1 MLGIVHYVFLKRAYW
16 RTARIYYAAD
26 STSKCLVPRI
36 IVKSNNVQNFKR
48 GVNKMDALY
57 TAKATAKGG
66 RAGKVKSSD
75 GVLDLDL
82 AMPKSL
88 GGDGSEG
95 ATNPEQLFAAG
106 YAACFDSALNL
117 VAGKE
122 KKKIESEVSAE
133 VSIGKDTDGGFK
145 LGVTLSVSVS
155 GVELDEAK
163 QLVEKA
169 HGVCPY
175 SKATDGN
182 IEVTLNT
189 DTF

>member
-1 MLGIVHYVFLKRAYW
+1 ME
-16 RTARIYYAAD
+16 
-26 STSKCLVPRI
+26 
-36 IVKSNNVQNFKR
+36 
-48 GVNKMDALY
+48 ALY
-57 TAKATAKGG
+57 TAKATATGG
-66 RAGKVKSSD
+66 RAGKVTSSD
-75 GVLDLDL
+75 GVLDVGL

-88 GGDGSEG
+88 GGSGAEG

-117 VAGKE
+117 VARQE
-122 KKKIESEVSAE
+122 KKKIESKVAAE

-145 LGVTLSVSVS
+145 LGVVLSVAVS

-175 SKATDGN
+175 SKATSGN
-182 IEVTLNT
+182 IDVELNT
-189 DTF
+189 ELF